1 LIRIVVKQAIFEVVA
16 KNIFNSD
23 LISLIEMVIFI
34 ILILIICK
42 KLNIKLSIF
51 PDIKSKKDKVGYVF
65 VFCNSKFLTF
75 AKVFPQAL
83 VGNFYVNLTA

>member
-1 LIRIVVKQAIFEVVA
+1 MIRIVVKQAIFEVVA

-51 PDIKSKKDKVGYVF
+51 PDIKSKKDKVGYV
-65 VFCNSKFLTF
+65 LL
-75 AKVFPQAL
+75 QH
-83 VGNFYVNLTA
+83 

>member
-51 PDIKSKKDKVGYVF
+51 PDIKSKKDKVGYV
-65 VFCNSKFLTF
+65 LL
-75 AKVFPQAL
+75 QH
-83 VGNFYVNLTA
+83 